1 MRIGSAVH
9 VLSCFHRSFSDHANY
24 NYHSLLQWG
33 CMGSTIDVSCLQAFL
48 QMCAKN
54 KHINAGKCCH
64 AFAIHAGL
72 LADTLICNMLIN
84 VYSKCGLLQSARYV
98 FDRMPER
105 SVVSWNTMIAAHNHQ
120 GQDTEAL
127 ELFMEM
133 CRGGA
138 TLVTE
143 FTLSSVLCACAAK
156 GAIFESR
163 QLHALAL
170 KIAMDSNVYVGTALL
185 DVYGKCGMI
194 DGACWVFDNM
204 SEKSSVTWSSMIA
217 GYVQNDLHEEALV
230 FFHKAQVLGVESTQF
245 TLSAALSACA
255 SLAAT
260 IEGVQLHAISVKVG
274 FRSDM
279 YVMTSLIDVYSRCG
293 CIAEAYLVFTDME
306 KKSIVLWN
314 AMIAGFSR
322 HACVNEAMILFEK
335 MQQNGICPN
344 EVTYISLLSACSHVG
359 SVERGRRYFDQ
370 MLKDENVQPNVL
382 HYSCM
387 VDVLGRS
394 GQTQVAW
401 RLIENMPFKA
411 TASMWGSLLG
421 ACRTH
426 GDIKLAKV
434 AAEHLFDIEPENA
447 GNHVLLSN
455 VYAANRRWGDV
466 ADARK
471 LLKDSGAKKET
482 GKSWIEVKNRVHIFV
497 VGDYN
502 HPRFCEIYAKLEDL
516 ENEMKRLAYK
526 VETHCDLHDVEVDK
540 KQELLRHHSEK
551 LALAFGL
558 ISLPSGLPI
567 RIKKN
572 LRICGDCHS
581 FMKFA
586 SRISGREII
595 VRDTNR
601 FHHFR
606 SGSCSCQDFW

>member
-1 MRIGSAVH
+1 MRIGSAVQA
-9 VLSCFHRSFSDHANY
+9 LSCSLRNFSDHANY
-24 NYHSLLQWG
+24 NYKSLQTL
-33 CMGSTIDVSCLQAFL
+33 L

-64 AFAIHAGL
+64 ALAIHADL

-84 VYSKCGLLQSARYV
+84 VYSKCGLVQYARYV

-105 SVVSWNTMIAAHNHQ
+105 TVVSWNTMIAAHNHQ
-120 GQDTEAL
+120 WQDTEAL

-133 CRGGA
+133 CRDG
-138 TLVTE
+138 TSLVTK

-156 GAIFESR
+156 GAILESR
-163 QLHALAL
+163 QLHALAV
-170 KIAMDSNVYVGTALL
+170 KIAVDSNVYVGTALL

-194 DGACWVFDNM
+194 DDACWAFESM
-204 SEKSSVTWSSMIA
+204 PEKSSVTWSSMIA
-217 GYVQNDLHEEALV
+217 GCVQNDLHEEALL
-230 FFHKAQVLGVESTQF
+230 FFRKAQVLGVECTQF
-245 TLSAALSACA
+245 TLSAVLSACA
-255 SLAAT
+255 SLAVT
-260 IEGVQLHAISVKVG
+260 IEGVQLHAILIKVG

-279 YVMTSLIDVYSRCG
+279 YVRTSLIDVYSRCG

-306 KKSIVLWN
+306 EKSIVLWN

-335 MQQNGICPN
+335 MQQKGVCPN

-359 SVERGRRYFDQ
+359 SVESGRRYFDQ

-394 GQTQVAW
+394 GQIQEAW

-411 TASMWGSLLG
+411 TAAMWGSLLG

-426 GDIKLAKV
+426 GELRLAKV
-434 AAEHLFDIEPENA
+434 AAEHLFEIEPENA

-455 VYAANRRWGDV
+455 LYAANRRWGDV
-466 ADARK
+466 ANARK
-471 LLKDSGAKKET
+471 LLKDSGAKKEI

-497 VGDYN
+497 VGDHN
-502 HPRFCEIYAKLEDL
+502 HPRFSEIYAKLEDL
-516 ENEMKRLAYK
+516 ENEMKKLAYK
-526 VETHCDLHDVEVDK
+526 VETHSDLHDVEEDQ

-572 LRICGDCHS
+572 LRICRDCHS

-586 SRISGREII
+586 SRISDREII

-606 SGSCSCQDFW
+606 SGSCSCRDF